1 MKTNIIQGLKM
12 TVLLI
17 VLFTVIYPLS
27 VWAIAQVAP
36 NNGKGAKVTYN
47 NNSGYLVI
55 GQEFKTDRYFWSR
68 PSAVDHNA
76 AGSGG
81 SNKGASNEAY
91 LAVVQGR
98 IDTFLLKNP
107 TVKKSE
113 IPMDLITASGS
124 GLDPNISIAAAKVKV
139 DRIAKVRNLEVQ
151 KVQQL
156 IEAHTEQPAFGLF
169 GPAKINVL
177 QLNSALDQLQ

>member
-1 MKTNIIQGLKM
+1 MKTNLIQGIKM
-12 TVLLI
+12 TVLLL

-36 NNGKGAKVTYN
+36 NNGKGEKINDN
-47 NNSGYLVI
+47 NKSGYVVI

-68 PSAVDHNA
+68 PSAVDYNA

-81 SNKGASNEAY
+81 SNKGASNEEY

-107 TVKKSE
+107 SVKKSE
-113 IPMDLITASGS
+113 IPMDLITSSGS
-124 GLDPNISIAAAKVKV
+124 GLDPNISIAAANVQV
-139 DRIAKVRNLEVQ
+139 NRIAKSRNLDIQ
-151 KVQQL
+151 KVQKL
-156 IEAHTEQPAFGLF
+156 VENYTEQPAFGLF

-177 QLNSALDQLQ
+177 QLNVALDQLK